1 MVKTNTRKTPL
12 FDPSKRKTI
21 NEKWRNK
28 GKRKPVKPGLFE
40 RATRSVFEYIDP
52 TPPYKPK
59 AGPHMMSAAG
69 RKVLPAKDTVKGYK
83 EDIKARFRHVGT
95 VDALTLL
102 YGAADHVGD
111 DEKAYEAK
119 TGILRE
125 FFNEP
130 EPSVQGYA
138 IEKDDQLSIEDRFLD
153 NIESYSSKDIFPLPQ
168 YLDLTTQRH
177 VKTRY
182 LRLCILLLGWG
193 IFFSA
198 MLLYFVEYRVNGILW
213 IHFDQDTRINAEGC
227 TIYLS
232 TRDRSAVNSWGG
244 VAALTNPY
252 PSRCTEERP
261 CFQLWYEHS
270 RFDASSVTY
279 DTDTNT
285 CIAKESRDTLT
296 PCKLYIM
303 LDHQIDPPFKS
314 MTISSTGDT
323 VINKLDEN
331 INSAG
336 ALSNWK
342 LQVGSLYINGTTLD
356 VSLRNIKTALIR
368 VFIQRGVVNLLGLDL
383 TLVGNQL
390 QNRRKSRISVGTEDL
405 GAILGVGKFDYSKR
419 KNDSCSKHVCGGD
432 VKISLVNST
441 LLEYRDYAG
450 GVCITAPKNK
460 IITAPCVNCSSWN
473 QQVIVY
479 SRKDSERRNA
489 SSLAPDNLPNLFVDT
504 VDGGIFVSLPDYKAD
519 KDLYKNVRYT
529 RENKECIF
537 PFKFEGQMYYECTT
551 AKFNIPWC
559 VISKEAQK
567 QPSLLEEGGE
577 DLWGYCNPYD
587 SVKNSAFS
595 DPLLSTSGMRFDTE
609 GTRAL
614 RSVLNFENEKR
625 SSPVV
630 VKLQPKGISAGM
642 GATQWLYA
650 TKEPYLYVRI
660 DYLTVMSLGMLA
672 PRQRSIEF
680 YPKPGFCPE
689 SSLPDATLTLNKQS
703 GLVSDGLKNA
713 MNVEPTSSTA
723 FWSIE
728 PFVSPYYGDL
738 PHGLYEFA
746 RKGGDAYIAQDIF
759 QKSNTFSSAA
769 VFWLSIMLGMMFGH
783 VVAYILYKAF
793 RYLEHRL
800 EKFLY
805 EKRKM
810 NSLKKEKRK
819 TKEDG
824 AGGAVDAEGVAERI
838 ASNRSLSLKKKPRRL
853 NIYEIF
859 DIVGI
864 FLRPRLVDSLAEFL
878 RQKTIYRG
886 GPQINW
892 KNEQSLCTRF
902 RLSWE
907 NFVNDKRRIWFE
919 QKLGYS
925 LRYGEVDPAILSKC
939 IYPPLGQDSVIEEA
953 QGLFQHEFERTE
965 KEKIKLESI
974 SLSKSTLYTTLRD
987 FKSAYEEFCS
997 LHGYEPVDLF
1007 HPSTIDMLLE
1017 LFGIQ
1022 MRIMSKDYGKGTIHV
1037 LNNVIL
1043 HDPITDTDHSDW
1055 KNFTSRLISEQ
1066 RKIIAFEND
1075 GDATKL
1081 NLHIKT
1087 GDGIAQKIAFLS
1099 VEAFVVIFH
1108 HIIIVSMAFIVLL
1121 GTMYFQDQQALQWA
1135 YHYATT
1141 KDLFFRPSSLL
1152 GEKTFGGPA
1161 LLLLS
1166 TTLLYLF
1173 VAEIDVVLYYYYGA
1187 SSASTSN
1194 FKVLKTLNTQQ
1205 DKKRFLKLLKWH
1217 AIKSHAQDQNKRTN
1231 TRCQF
1236 CENQLHDY
1244 DKKSGSR
1251 GCREYRQGS
1260 LIGKKKC
1267 SFRHLCPT
1275 FMLTNFSC
1283 ICNFV
1288 SPGQYCSM
1296 YCRDEAQKLDHVLYF
1311 KQLTE
1316 DTSDDKSNQKR
1327 IADYQLKSIRKLFS
1341 PSADEYNS
1349 LDDFLTK
1356 SESFQ
1361 VQVCTKRNT
1370 CRRVWHI
1377 FRNSWR
1383 KLFVSFYFWG
1393 IALILSALNVVG
1405 LWWMLGS
1412 VLTPER
1418 MLPLATSTGTLG
1430 LYIIAKIREL
1440 NGLRKEVS
1448 SNTRKL
1454 IQQKLL
1460 NLRGDSTS
1468 HVSPPVM
1475 MRSAF
1480 KSRFFSDTNV
1490 LPKGLH
1496 DPIIKMLATNGKIY
1510 LDDLLL
1516 VNLDDMKNLLSV
1528 VDSSS
1533 VELTDFQARKHLK
1546 NLHQHAK
1553 EEIKQ
1558 VVLQQGDFA
1567 LQLFEKVRKSKSAI
1581 NFEEFKN
1588 ISVQLGFSINT
1599 ERLLSIFAKHD
1610 TDASATLDFSEF
1622 KNAIDMLQDDIVA
1635 LALKYL
1641 SLSTEQ
1647 IVAAICIG
1655 TVYLF
1660 GLLIFLFCGAFSFTD
1675 GDVFGATIQSLLP
1688 IVAGGIRWNAEKA
1701 DTNKKKDLQMLEF
1714 VVERCFDLISNVS

>member
-1 MVKTNTRKTPL
+1 VVVMMKKVK
-12 FDPSKRKTI
+12 
-21 NEKWRNK
+21 
-28 GKRKPVKPGLFE
+28 
-40 RATRSVFEYIDP
+40 
-52 TPPYKPK
+52 
-59 AGPHMMSAAG
+59 
-69 RKVLPAKDTVKGYK
+69 PAKDTVEDYK
-83 EDIKARFRHVGT
+83 ENIKNRLRHVGT

-111 DEKAYEAK
+111 NKKAYEAK
-119 TGILRE
+119 GEILRE
-125 FFNEP
+125 FFNEA
-130 EPSVQGYA
+130 ETSVQGCA
-138 IEKDDQLSIEDRFLD
+138 IEKEDQLSLEDRFLD

-193 IFFSA
+193 IFFSTIF
-198 MLLYFVEYRVNGILW
+198 LYFVEYRVNGIWW
-213 IHFDQDTRINAEGC
+213 IHFDQDIRINAEGC

-232 TRDRSAVNSWGG
+232 TRNRSAVNSWGG
-244 VAALTNPY
+244 VAALANPY
-252 PSRCTEERP
+252 PARCTEERP

-270 RFDASSVTY
+270 RFDASTVTY
-279 DTDTNT
+279 DTDTKT
-285 CIAKESRDTLT
+285 CVAKESRNTLT

-303 LDHQIDPPFKS
+303 LDHQIDPLFKS
-314 MTISSTGDT
+314 LTISSTGGT
-323 VINKLDEN
+323 VIKKLDEN
-331 INSAG
+331 INSMG
-336 ALSNWK
+336 ALSNWQ

-356 VSLRNIKTALIR
+356 VSLRNIRTGLIR
-368 VFIQRGVVNLLGLDL
+368 VFVQRGMIHLLGLDL
-383 TLVGNQL
+383 DLIGSQL
-390 QNRRKSRISVGTEDL
+390 QNRGKSRISVGTEDL
-405 GAILGVGKFDYSKR
+405 GAVLGTGKFDYSR
-419 KNDSCSKHVCGGD
+419 RNNDSCTKHVCGGD

-441 LLEYRDYAG
+441 LLEYPDNAG

-460 IITAPCVNCSSWN
+460 IITAPCTNCSSWN
-473 QQVIVY
+473 QQVILY
-479 SRKDSERRNA
+479 SREHSERHNA
-489 SSLAPDNLPNLFVDT
+489 SSLAIHNLPNLFVDT
-504 VDGGIFVSLPDYKAD
+504 VDGGIFVSLPDYTAD

-529 RENKECIF
+529 RDNKECLF
-537 PFKFEGQMYYECTT
+537 PFKFGGQRYYECTT
-551 AKFNIPWC
+551 ARYNIPWC
-559 VISKEAQK
+559 VTSRKAQK
-567 QPSLLEEGGE
+567 NPALLEEGGK
-577 DLWGYCNPYD
+577 DLWGFCNPYD
-587 SVKNSAFS
+587 SVKNSVFS
-595 DPLLSTSGMRFDTE
+595 DLLLSTSGMRFDTE
-609 GTRAL
+609 GTKAL
-614 RSVLNFENEKR
+614 RAVLNFENEKR

-672 PRQRSIEF
+672 PRQRSIDF

-689 SSLPDATLTLNKQS
+689 SSLPDATLTLNKQI

-738 PHGLYEFA
+738 PHGLYEFT
-746 RKGGDAYIAQDIF
+746 RKGGDTYTAQDIF

-769 VFWLSIMLGMMFGH
+769 VFWLSIMLGLMFGH
-783 VVAYILYKAF
+783 VVAYILYKFF
-793 RYLEHRL
+793 RHLEHRL
-800 EKFLY
+800 ETFLY

-810 NSLKKEKRK
+810 NRLKTEKRK
-819 TKEDG
+819 PKEYRVVE
-824 AGGAVDAEGVAERI
+824 AVEAEGSAKLN
-838 ASNRSLSLKKKPRRL
+838 ASNRTSSLKKKPRRL

-864 FLRPRLVDSLAEFL
+864 FVRPRLVDSLAEFL

-886 GPQINW
+886 GPQKKW
-892 KNEQSLCTRF
+892 KSEQSLCTR
-902 RLSWE
+902 LILTWE
-907 NFVNDKRRIWFE
+907 NFVYDKRRIWVE
-919 QKLGYS
+919 QKLGHSLIYS
-925 LRYGEVDPAILSKC
+925 EVDPAVLSKC
-939 IYPPLGQDSVIEEA
+939 IYPPLGQENVIEEA
-953 QGLFQHEFERTE
+953 QGLFQNE
-965 KEKIKLESI
+965 LESPEPKSI

-1007 HPSTIDMLLE
+1007 HPSTKDMLLE
-1017 LFGIQ
+1017 LFGIH
-1022 MRIMSKDYGKGTIHV
+1022 MRIMSKDDGKGTIHV

-1043 HDPITDTDHSDW
+1043 HDPIADIVHSDW
-1055 KNFTSRLISEQ
+1055 RNFTSLLISEQ
-1066 RKIIAFEND
+1066 RKIIANKND

-1081 NLHIKT
+1081 NLHIKKA
-1087 GDGIAQKIAFLS
+1087 DGIAQKIAFLS
-1099 VEAFVVIFH
+1099 VEVLVVIFH
-1108 HIIIVSMAFIVLL
+1108 HIIIVSLAFIVLL

-1173 VAEIDVVLYYYYGA
+1173 VAEIDVFLYYYYGA
-1187 SSASTSN
+1187 SAASTSK
-1194 FKVLKTLNTQQ
+1194 FKVLKTLDTQP
-1205 DKKRFLKLLKWH
+1205 DKKRFLRLLKWH
-1217 AIKSHAQDQNKRTN
+1217 AIKSHAQDQNKGTN
-1231 TRCQF
+1231 NRCRF

-1244 DKKSGSR
+1244 DKKSGSH
-1251 GCREYRQGS
+1251 GCRAYGQGS

-1296 YCRDEAQKLDHVLYF
+1296 YCRDEAHKLDKGLHF
-1311 KQLTE
+1311 KQLKE
-1316 DTSDDKSNQKR
+1316 DTASNDKAKEPVVEP
-1327 IADYQLKSIRKLFS
+1327 LLIRELVS
-1341 PSADEYNS
+1341 PSKDGKGPSPKTLLSGLVTSEQYKC
-1349 LDDFLTK
+1349 LDVFLNN

-1361 VQVCTKRNT
+1361 VQVCTERST
-1370 CRRVWHI
+1370 GRRIWHI

-1430 LYIIAKIREL
+1430 LYIIAKIRQL
-1440 NGLRKEVS
+1440 NGLRKEVT

-1460 NLRGDSTS
+1460 NLRGDNTS
-1468 HVSPPVM
+1468 HVAPSVM
-1475 MRSAF
+1475 ARSAF
-1480 KSRFFSDTNV
+1480 KSSFFSDTEV
-1490 LPKGLH
+1490 LPKALC
-1496 DPIIKMLATNGKIY
+1496 DPILKMLATNDEIY

-1516 VNLDDMKNLLSV
+1516 VNLEDMKNLLAV
-1528 VDSSS
+1528 MDSSD

-1546 NLHQHAK
+1546 NLHQRAK
-1553 EEIKQ
+1553 EEIKR

-1567 LQLFEKVRKSKSAI
+1567 LQLFEKVRKSKNTI
-1581 NFEEFKN
+1581 NFEEFKD
-1588 ISVQLGFSINT
+1588 ISVQLGLSINT
-1599 ERLLSIFAKHD
+1599 ERLLNIFAKHD
-1610 TDASATLDFSEF
+1610 TDGSAALDFSEF

-1660 GLLIFLFCGAFSFTD
+1660 GLLLFLFCGAYSFTD
-1675 GDVFGATIQSLLP
+1675 GDVFGASIQSLLP
-1688 IVAGGIRWNAEKA
+1688 LAAGGVRWNAEKA
-1701 DTNKKKDLQMLEF
+1701 DTNKKKDLHMLEF
-1714 VVERCFDLISNVS
+1714 VVQRCFDLISNVS